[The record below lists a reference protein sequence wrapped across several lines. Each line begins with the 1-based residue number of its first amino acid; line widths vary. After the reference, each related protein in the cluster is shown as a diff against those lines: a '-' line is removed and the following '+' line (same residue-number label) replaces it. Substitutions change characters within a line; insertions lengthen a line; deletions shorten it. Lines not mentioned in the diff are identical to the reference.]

1 VAISQNYAGRI
12 IDLCV
17 FNTSNQAGLAAVT
30 VGLIDSGSVISGSYK
45 VVQKFMKFLLT
56 SKGTVAA
63 DLEYGTDFIS
73 RLTSGQ
79 IQTNSEL
86 SLRFNLE
93 VATCK
98 YFVTSAN
105 LTAVADETLRK
116 VDLTGLSVTAD
127 TAILTLLFTFA
138 DKSTILAPVTISTI

>member
-1 VAISQNYAGRI
+1 
-12 IDLCV
+12 
-17 FNTSNQAGLAAVT
+17 
-30 VGLIDSGSVISGSYK
+30 
-45 VVQKFMKFLLT
+45 M
-56 SKGTVAA
+56 
-63 DLEYGTDFIS
+63 
-73 RLTSGQ
+73 
-79 IQTNSEL
+79 
-86 SLRFNLE
+86 RFNLE